1 MPTIY
6 PIDSYQE
13 KEIGVWLNNK
23 PLYQTDIKINT
34 DLSESPAFFD
44 TENIFNQLDY
54 LTNIEGI
61 SFSSESNKY
70 ITYSDKTYDAT
81 LSYDRETHYIKLDF
95 IEDLGTLSNT
105 TITFYYTKASTNRL
119 KTSTIL
125 EQSGDYYPVMDV
137 KVNGDSVID
146 GSRVAQIKS
155 YKEVTQEEYNALPD
169 SKKYD
174 GIMYCIIDSTTPED
188 KQVIDIQ
195 LDGVSVVDRY
205 GVANLQGLATA
216 VDLAKKQNLL
226 VAGSNVTLVPL
237 SDGTVQINASGGG
250 GSVSGVTDVIV
261 NGSSVVTNNVAVF
274 TVPTSVPTKTSDLFN
289 DSGYINKEVNNLTNY
304 YTKAQTNNKI
314 EEEINSIPI
323 VTNQDKGLMSP
334 ALKSL
339 AENAIQDVKV
349 NNISVVNENGI
360 ANIYYGGHHY
370 SIEEQAVGTWIDG
383 STIYEKTWEIATPI
397 TFGSSPLT
405 LPQNICND
413 LSNAKL
419 FLDGMAL
426 RINSENVAAIKFIA
440 IYRHSSSEIRVM
452 YADTWSNVSA
462 ITIQYTKTTNT
473 THNA

>member
-23 PLYQTDIKINT
+23 PLYQMDIKINT
-34 DLSESPAFFD
+34 VLSESPVFFD

-70 ITYSDKTYDAT
+70 ITYSDKTYEAT

-105 TITFYYTKASTNRL
+105 TITFYYTKASTNKLR
-119 KTSTIL
+119 TSTIL

-195 LDGVSVVDRY
+195 LDGVSVVDKY

-226 VAGSNVTLVPL
+226 VAGNNVTLVPL

-274 TVPTSVPTKTSDLFN
+274 TVPTSIPTKTSDLLN

-339 AENAIQDVKV
+339 AENSVQDVKV
-349 NNISVVNENGI
+349 NNVSVVDEYGV
-360 ANIYYGGHHY
+360 ANITTGGEVNPYVHFDT
-370 SIEEQAVGTWIDG
+370 EENWNAQRYLIGKLGHTYVYTNHATIDG
-383 STIYEKTWEIATPI
+383 I
-397 TFGSSPLT
+397 
-405 LPQNICND
+405 NIP
-413 LSNAKL
+413 
-419 FLDGMAL
+419 
-426 RINSENVAAIKFIA
+426 AIKVGDGVSYLIDNQFVDRNSAELENHINNSNIHVTLEEKAFWNNKERSFI
-440 IYRHSSSEIRVM
+440 SSDNPENLVL
-452 YADTWSNVSA
+452 
-462 ITIQYTKTTNT
+462 TKN
-473 THNA
+473 